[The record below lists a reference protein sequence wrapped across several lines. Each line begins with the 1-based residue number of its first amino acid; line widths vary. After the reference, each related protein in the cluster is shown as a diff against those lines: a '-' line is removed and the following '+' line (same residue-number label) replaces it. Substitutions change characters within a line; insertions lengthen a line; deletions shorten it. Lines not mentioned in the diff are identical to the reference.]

1 MNDFDYTRNFKW
13 SPEQRRQCLMYN
25 GTLDTLIWE
34 INVKDT
40 VVVWIH
46 KSLILQRSF
55 RAENAQVTFAEK
67 LELKLKVTKTWISY
81 SHLFRQSLYWYRCK
95 SDSVI
100 FVESCGSFKITHS
113 VPFSVTCF
121 YIKYHIIYPNW
132 CFGIM
137 AFFAISNDKLTMEQ
151 WNADLSVMKSFRIE
165 KKISNT
171 RMFFTFR

>member
-1 MNDFDYTRNFKW
+1 M
-13 SPEQRRQCLMYN
+13 
-25 GTLDTLIWE
+25 
-34 INVKDT
+34 KDT

-81 SHLFRQSLYWYRCK
+81 SHLFRQRLYWYRCK

-100 FVESCGSFKITHS
+100 FAESCGSFKITHS

-137 AFFAISNDKLTMEQ
+137 AFFASSNDKLTMEQ